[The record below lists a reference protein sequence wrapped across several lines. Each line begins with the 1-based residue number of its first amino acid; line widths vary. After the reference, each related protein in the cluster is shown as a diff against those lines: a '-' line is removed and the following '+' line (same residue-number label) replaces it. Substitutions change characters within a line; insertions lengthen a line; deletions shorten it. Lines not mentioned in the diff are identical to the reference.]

1 MDARQGGSVGFA
13 DRLRAMLD
21 WSGFPGRVGFAA
33 WDLAEREP
41 VTWHADR
48 PVHSAS
54 TIKVLILVAAL
65 RQVHNGSLTLDG
77 ELVLPDPGS
86 RAGGSGVLW
95 ELPGVQHMTLRDLL
109 TLMIVISDNAATNVV
124 IDAIG
129 FPAINECGR
138 DLGCT
143 ATSIERHLMDS
154 GGKTTTALDQALVL
168 DRLAS
173 GTAVPPELTRLALEL
188 LSRQQVR
195 DRLPALLAAGATSWN
210 KPGELLGLR
219 HDVGLIGT
227 GRQPRAVVAVL
238 VDQLVDER
246 SRRGTHGGPA
256 CERIAEIGRWVY
268 QALEPG

>member
-1 MDARQGGSVGFA
+1 MGFA
-13 DRLRAMLD
+13 DRLRRSLD

-33 WDLAEREP
+33 WDLTEREP

-48 PVHSAS
+48 PVHPAS
-54 TIKVLILVAAL
+54 TIKVLILMAAL
-65 RQVHNGSLTLDG
+65 REVHRGRLTLDR
-77 ELVLPDPGS
+77 ELPLPEPDE

-95 ELPGVQHMTLRDLL
+95 ELPGVRTMIVRDLL
-109 TLMIVISDNAATNVV
+109 TLMVVISDNAATNVV

-129 FPAINECGR
+129 FPAINKCAH

-143 ATSIERHLMDS
+143 ATSIERHLMHS
-154 GGKTTTALDQALVL
+154 GGKTTIALDQAVLL

-173 GTAVPPELTRLALEL
+173 GDALPADLTRVALDM

-195 DRLPALLAAGATSWN
+195 DRLPARLPDGTRVWN
-210 KPGELLGLR
+210 KPGELAGLR

-227 GRQPRAVVAVL
+227 GPRPRAVVAVL
-238 VDQLVDER
+238 VDQLGDDR

-256 CERIAEIGRWVY
+256 CEGIAEIGRLVC
-268 QALEPG
+268 QALQG